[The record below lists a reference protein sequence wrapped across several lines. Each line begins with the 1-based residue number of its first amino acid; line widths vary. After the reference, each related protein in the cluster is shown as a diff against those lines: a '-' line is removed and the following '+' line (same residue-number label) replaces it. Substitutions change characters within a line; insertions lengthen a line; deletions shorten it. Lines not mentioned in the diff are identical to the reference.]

1 MINFHDYFAT
11 LCRRNR
17 MAADHQFCTVSCSGI
32 NHLDSVLNRYDTE
45 ANFVAVDDVCD
56 EATFRDSGGWF
67 KRKAYTV
74 FLLMR
79 YEHDDETDRQR
90 KMDICRE
97 LLRQFQS
104 GLLNDAPRFVK
115 EGLYVQMDNMRSRE
129 MGGIFLT
136 DCTGLYFMFYVDEPV
151 SIVYNPEEW
160 NEEP

>member
-1 MINFHDYFAT
+1 M
-11 LCRRNR
+11 LCRLNR
-17 MAADHQFCTVSCSGI
+17 MATEHQFRTVSCSGI
-32 NHLDSVLNRYDTE
+32 NHLDSVLNRYDTD
-45 ANFVAVDDVCD
+45 ANFVAVDDICD

-79 YEHDDETDRQR
+79 YEHDNEDDRR
-90 KMDICRE
+90 EKMDKCRE

-104 GLLNDAPRFVK
+104 GLLYDAPLFVN
-115 EGLYVQMDNMRSRE
+115 EGLYVQMDNIRSRE

-151 SIVYNPEEW
+151 DISYNPAEW
-160 NEEP
+160 TMEQP